1 MLGVTSASIA
11 PANLAKSTS
20 TEQQSGT
27 TFVQQAVLALIQHGK
42 YEKLSVLH
50 SVLLLITLDTTNTTI
65 SQLF

>member
-27 TFVQQAVLALIQHGK
+27 TFVQQAVLALTQLGK
-42 YEKLSVLH
+42 YEKLSVL
-50 SVLLLITLDTTNTTI
+50 VF
-65 SQLF
+65 QLHLPWFVPIFRQS